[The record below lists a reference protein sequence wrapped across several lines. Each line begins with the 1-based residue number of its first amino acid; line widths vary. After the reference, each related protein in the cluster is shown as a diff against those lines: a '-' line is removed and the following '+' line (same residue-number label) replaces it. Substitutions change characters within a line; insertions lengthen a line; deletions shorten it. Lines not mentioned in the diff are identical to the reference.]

1 MCCGPSNSRVGA
13 DHARMKLTGEHCVP
27 ITKRLTLDNV
37 DLDDQSE
44 MDALDDQ
51 MFEAGMKRV
60 RAEGEELGRRGLMDE
75 NGKMLI
81 KDLPADMK
89 EGSERDFGG

>member
-1 MCCGPSNSRVGA
+1 M
-13 DHARMKLTGEHCVP
+13 P

-44 MDALDDQ
+44 LDALDDQ
-51 MFEAGMKRV
+51 MFAAGMKRV
-60 RAEGEELGRRGLMDE
+60 RAEGEELRRRGLMDE
-75 NGKMLI
+75 NGKMPI